1 MSPESPESPDDGA
14 PRRAHTGRRRNEDA
28 RRAILDAVLVLLA
41 ESGGAPVTIDTIA
54 RAAGVGKQTIYRWWP
69 SKGAVLL
76 EALTGLAGD
85 VVSPPEAAT
94 LRADLTAFVLATFRG
109 ARAESTAAV
118 LRSLVREAARDPH
131 AADLVRTFTES
142 RRDALR
148 ALLAR
153 HPDELAPDADLDL
166 IVDQLYG
173 LFWYRFL
180 LAHRPLS
187 DRAAH
192 ALAGALATQAGTSS
206 RGRR

>member
-1 MSPESPESPDDGA
+1 MNRDDPDDDS

-41 ESGGAPVTIDTIA
+41 ESGGVPVTIDTIA

-85 VVSPPEAAT
+85 VVSPPEADS
-94 LRADLTAFVLATFRG
+94 LRADLTSFVAATFRG
-109 ARAESTAAV
+109 ARAESTASV

-131 AADLVRTFTES
+131 AADLVRTFTAS

-153 HPDELAPDADLDL
+153 HPDELAPGADLDL

-180 LAHRPLS
+180 LEHRPLS
-187 DRAAH
+187 DEAAA
-192 ALAGALATQAGTSS
+192 ALAGALAGQAGTPPSGP
-206 RGRR
+206 R

>member
-1 MSPESPESPDDGA
+1 MTNPDDNDDP

-76 EALTGLAGD
+76 EALIGLAGD
-85 VVSPPEAAT
+85 VVSPPRGET
-94 LRADLTAFVLATFRG
+94 LRADLTSFVTATFRG

-131 AADLVRTFTES
+131 AADLVRTFTET

-148 ALLAR
+148 ALLAG

-166 IVDQLYG
+166 IVDQMYG

-187 DRAAH
+187 DEAAA
-192 ALAGALATQAGTSS
+192 ALGATLAAQAGAGST
-206 RGRR
+206 RP